1 MEKYTKLKDSTF
13 AIIAEKKDSISH
25 KWFIENC
32 QNVPTWEIG
41 LFYLYNP
48 KYKNFEVYVMEKNV
62 PKGKFIYNES
72 RFEYLLKAEQL
83 NETLQ
88 RKITDSEEVM
98 KNAETLSQKQIES
111 VISWMET
118 WEQLRDTSIPIRFR
132 EDFRNKLKAE
142 EFNEGV
148 DLQRQS
154 AERMINLKPKAE
166 QENEKPEWA
175 KPKATLR
182 PLNEFTPLTAKVLNE
197 PKQITI
203 SYNLAIEYI
212 AERLNVDKGI
222 IKIEM

>member
-1 MEKYTKLKDSTF
+1 MEHSTKLKDSTF

-72 RFEYLLKAEQL
+72 RFEYLLKAEQ
-83 NETLQ
+83 
-88 RKITDSEEVM
+88 
-98 KNAETLSQKQIES
+98 
-111 VISWMET
+111 
-118 WEQLRDTSIPIRFR
+118 
-132 EDFRNKLKAE
+132 
-142 EFNEGV
+142 
-148 DLQRQS
+148 
-154 AERMINLKPKAE
+154 
-166 QENEKPEWA
+166 ENEKPKYANFDEWREMGKKEMLHTNDNA
-175 KPKATLR
+175 PTI
-182 PLNEFTPLTAKVLNE
+182 

>member
-1 MEKYTKLKDSTF
+1 MKLKDSTF

-72 RFEYLLKAEQL
+72 RFEYLLKAEQ
-83 NETLQ
+83 
-88 RKITDSEEVM
+88 
-98 KNAETLSQKQIES
+98 
-111 VISWMET
+111 
-118 WEQLRDTSIPIRFR
+118 
-132 EDFRNKLKAE
+132 
-142 EFNEGV
+142 
-148 DLQRQS
+148 
-154 AERMINLKPKAE
+154 
-166 QENEKPEWA
+166 ENEKPEWA